1 MRLDYSINMN
11 RPQNDPDFSTNADLL
26 MSMQNAGAASL
37 QQGQQQMQQQPPVE
51 AIQPQDGKQQ
61 VLAK

>member
-37 QQGQQQMQQQPPVE
+37 QQGQQQQQQPPVE